1 MKNKVLVEIYIPQL
15 DEEFNIYLPL
25 NKNIANIIELIC
37 KAVSEMK
44 RIDQID
50 FNTFSLYNRESGLK
64 YQPDKTIKET
74 NIRNGFRL
82 LLM

>member
-15 DEEFNIYLPL
+15 DEKFNIYLPL

>member
-64 YQPDKTIKET
+64 YQQDKTIKET